1 MPDLK
6 EQTMEKNAIKVL
18 PYTEE
23 WASTFRQLA
32 AIYQQHLEGLITG
45 IEHVGSTSVPGLAAK
60 PIIDIDLLI
69 KEPSQ
74 LPPVVAVL
82 EKLGYTWRGDLGI
95 PGRDAFGRNADTTP
109 DDGKGT
115 AWMAHNL
122 YVCLEGC
129 ISLQNH
135 LQLRNFLRQHP
146 EAAQQ
151 YGALKQDLSVRY
163 PYDIDQYIE
172 GKTAFIT
179 GILAQTGLQED
190 DLQDITARN
199 KAGK

>member
-6 EQTMEKNAIKVL
+6 EQTMEMNEIKVV
-18 PYTEE
+18 PYTDE

-69 KEPSQ
+69 KDPSQ
-74 LPPVVAVL
+74 LPLVVAGL

-115 AWMAHNL
+115 AWMAHHL

-129 ISLQNH
+129 ISLKNH
-135 LQLRNFLRQHP
+135 LQLRDFLRLHP
-146 EAAQQ
+146 EAAKQ

>member
-1 MPDLK
+1 
-6 EQTMEKNAIKVL
+6 MEMNAIKVL

-109 DDGKGT
+109 DDSKET
-115 AWMAHNL
+115 VWMTHNL
-122 YVCLEGC
+122 YVCQEGC
-129 ISLQNH
+129 ISLKNH
-135 LQLRNFLRQHP
+135 LQLRDFLRQHP

-151 YGALKQDLSVRY
+151 YGALKQELAVKY

-190 DLQDITARN
+190 ALQDITARN